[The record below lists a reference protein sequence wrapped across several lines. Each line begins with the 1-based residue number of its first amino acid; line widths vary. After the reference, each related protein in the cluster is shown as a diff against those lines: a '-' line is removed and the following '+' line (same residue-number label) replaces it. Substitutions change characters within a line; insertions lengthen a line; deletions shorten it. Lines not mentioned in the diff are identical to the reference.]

1 MVKLI
6 AISEQQLTALCS
18 VQWAWHSDPHHS
30 NGTKGS
36 YIYKNGT
43 YFHAFW

>member
-6 AISEQQLTALCS
+6 AIGEQQLAVLCS
-18 VQWAWHSDPHHS
+18 VQWIWHNGPPHS
-30 NGTKGS
+30 NGTRAS